1 MKTKN
6 NSCNKLIAVLIVFV
20 IMISEIILIPTNAYA
35 AIDDLEKQGNNTNNR
50 NVNFDVYFGENQER
64 KHSVEI
70 VDESVAK
77 LKIEINV
84 GAGYLTNMQISIN
97 EPNFGMQTIQ
107 NEMIKSIENNTINLS
122 DINDAT
128 TLEIP
133 LTMQK
138 NDNLRLDYLDKET
151 TVNMKA
157 IYINDSGKNI
167 EVKKELKIRLK
178 WNLNTDFELTSN
190 ITNVL
195 PFGERTLIQQKINIK
210 EIERK
215 SPIEQTK
222 LSITAPKVNNVLPS
236 EVRVFAN
243 STKGTNGDEFGK
255 NFGTNNYKYDQNTG
269 NIEIAVNNNVNE
281 NQEIAFYD
289 ALDEYILT
297 YIYDQNTN
305 ELLKNKLQVTTY
317 VKADMKLYSKVDVI
331 SKENKNNY
339 EFTEQVGDNIT
350 ADIFT
355 TDTINKGF
363 LYDNYNETGYNL
375 NYRLNINNKDTNNS
389 INIMTMEPSFVTD
402 RYEILTNK
410 IYYKSLAVK
419 EELFKKVLGTEGYIN
434 VYDSK
439 SNLIA
444 TINKNTAKNSN
455 GELEVI
461 YQNAQTNIRIEIS
474 KPQVEGVLEL
484 RNYKVI
490 DAKLNYNIN
499 QTKEFYAIKEK
510 INITKQYEN
519 LLNLNETYTKIDLQ
533 MDNTELMPFVDN
545 NVNLTLSLVTNS
557 NKYDL
562 FKNPEIRINLPEE
575 IESINAGEIS
585 LVYNEELKFEYA
597 RLEENGRVLALKLTG
612 EETNYKLGIQEGT
625 KIIIPA
631 VIRLKDTVP
640 SKTSSIKLNY
650 SNDLAKATE
659 YSLQG
664 KDSMEVPFNIVAKSG
679 LITISELSG
688 YAENETKRTMDENVV
703 MGQLPIESNEK
714 NAQINTILV
723 NNYQSDMSNVRILGR
738 IPFENNKKINGEDL
752 GSSFNTTLTEALK
765 TNGVNG
771 KIYYSE
777 ESEPTED
784 SSSWQENISNFENI
798 KSYKIVL
805 DSNIGVGT
813 KLDFMYNI
821 KIPSNLQ
828 PNLKTYATYTVK
840 YNINNQELESTQ
852 TLGLETPNISNNII
866 TDNNNVKAENS
877 INMQITPKLGD
888 TILKDNME
896 IHEQEVINFKV
907 DVTNNSSS
915 AIENISIEMPIP
927 ENLVYLEKNETPYSD
942 PDGDSTAGNY
952 IGVYTEKPEK
962 KTVQLVIDKLEVNE
976 TQTIEYELRVKNLAD
991 NEETK
996 TVETNF
1002 ILKING
1008 IEQSTQKLTNIIKK
1022 AKIKT
1027 ELSFMKRTYMVDR
1040 NEYTYSFIINNITDE
1055 DINDLTTTIQIPKEI
1070 LVTEPKVISNGLGT
1084 DDENNTTIEV
1094 NDNNLLTFNMKTLKS
1109 GQQAEFEFLAKVTTL
1124 DIIDSSID
1132 IFANTF
1138 VDNETY
1144 KSNIAKNKIEA
1155 AEVTIEK
1162 SSPTENQEVKAG
1174 DQITYNIK
1182 VTNKSDKIYS
1192 QIYIVDTLPKE
1203 IIADTLEYNRY
1214 INGTGSNTDFIEI
1227 NENYDLS
1234 KTLDQE
1240 GDSSTTNTSEGRPN
1254 YDEEKNE
1261 LTIPT
1266 MLPPSGVI
1274 NIKITATV
1282 QDIEQDTTLTNVSRV
1297 YGEYVKSTTS
1307 NEVKHYAKGDGSGT
1321 TDPDDPNNPEDP
1333 SNTYSISG
1341 SIWLDS
1347 NENGALDSAE
1357 QLLDGNEIM
1366 IVNADTSEI
1375 VKDSTG
1381 ADIKATSTSTGYT
1394 LSGLPAGRY
1403 IVIFKYDRNIYK
1415 ITNYRQEGVNDTLS
1429 SKAIAGTAT
1438 IGGNLEYVGMTDVIE
1453 ITNSNIN
1460 SINMGLIKL
1469 GNFDVS
1475 IEKSLSRIRTVNPKG
1490 KEQNYSYDKG
1500 TRIGKLEVAARN
1512 LVGTEVM
1519 VEYTIKISNLGE
1531 SKAYISEIIDE
1542 LPEDL
1547 EFDASSNSGWY
1558 EEGGKLRYTNLSEIE
1573 VGQTR
1578 EIKLIA
1584 TIKLTN
1590 DNLGIINNVATINAT
1605 DGNNIQESN
1614 TQNNTSNAQLI
1625 IGTSTGRIV
1634 LNILGMVALLAIIG
1648 VGLFIIKK
1656 YR

>member
-1 MKTKN
+1 MKGN
-6 NSCNKLIAVLIVFV
+6 NISSNKLIAALIILV
-20 IMISEIILIPTNAYA
+20 IIISEIILIPTNVYA
-35 AIDDLEKQGNNTNNR
+35 ATDDLEKQGNNTNNR
-50 NVNFDVYFGENQER
+50 NVTFDAYFEENQER
-64 KHSVEI
+64 KHNTEI
-70 VDESVAK
+70 TDENMAK
-77 LKIEINV
+77 LKFDLNV
-84 GAGYLTNMQISIN
+84 NSGYLINIQIDVKD
-97 EPNFGMQTIQ
+97 PNFGMQKIE
-107 NEMIKSIENNTINLS
+107 NEKIKLMENNSINLNDVNNNTI
-122 DINDAT
+122 
-128 TLEIP
+128 LEIP
-133 LTMQK
+133 LNMQK
-138 NDNLRLDYLDKET
+138 NDNLKLEYLDKET
-151 TVNMKA
+151 TIIMTATYVND
-157 IYINDSGKNI
+157 NGKNI

-178 WNLNTDFELTSN
+178 WNLNTDFELLSN
-190 ITNVL
+190 ITNIL
-195 PFGERTLIQQKINIK
+195 PYGEKTLVQQQINLK
-210 EIERK
+210 QLERK
-215 SPIEQTK
+215 SPIEQSK
-222 LSITAPKVNNVLPS
+222 LNVTAPKINNILPS

-243 STKGTNGDEFGK
+243 STKATNGDEFGK
-255 NFGTNNYKYDQNTG
+255 DFNTNNYNYDQNSG
-269 NIEIAVNNNVNE
+269 NIEITVNNTVNQ
-281 NQEIAFYD
+281 NGEIAFYD
-289 ALDEYILT
+289 ASDEYIVT
-297 YIYDQNTN
+297 YIYDQNIN
-305 ELLKNKLQVTTY
+305 ELLNNKLQLATY
-317 VKADMKLYSKVDVI
+317 VKADIKLYSKAEVS
-331 SKENKNNY
+331 SKESTNNY
-339 EFTEQVGDNIT
+339 ESTEQLGDNVSAEIY
-350 ADIFT
+350 T

-375 NYRLNINNKDTNNS
+375 NYKLHINNKDSGENINVNS
-389 INIMTMEPSFVTD
+389 ILPSFVTD
-402 RYEILTNK
+402 KDEFATNQ
-410 IYYKSLAVK
+410 IYFRSIAIK
-419 EELFKKVLGTEGYIN
+419 EDLFYKVLGDDGYIN
-434 VYDSK
+434 IYDSNN
-439 SNLIA
+439 SLMA
-444 TINKNTAKNSN
+444 TINKNTQKNAN
-455 GELEVI
+455 GELELT
-461 YQNAQTNIRIEIS
+461 YPTQQSNIRIEIS
-474 KPQVEGVLEL
+474 KPQVEGILEL

-490 DAKLNYNIN
+490 DSKLNYNIN
-499 QTKEFYAIKEK
+499 QTKEFYAIDEK
-510 INITKQYEN
+510 ISIAKQYAG

-545 NVNLTLSLVTNS
+545 NVNLTLNLVTNS
-557 NKYDL
+557 NQYDL
-562 FKNPEIRINLPEE
+562 FKNPEIRITIPEE

-585 LVYNEELKFEYA
+585 LVYNTELKFEYA
-597 RLEENGRVLALKLTG
+597 RLEENGRVLVLKLTG

-640 SKTSSIKLNY
+640 TKTSSIKLSY

-659 YSLQG
+659 YNLQG

-703 MGQLPIESNEK
+703 IGQLPIESNEK

-752 GSSFNTTLTEALK
+752 GSTFNTTLTEALK
-765 TNGVNG
+765 TNGING

-777 ESEPTED
+777 ESEPAED

-805 DSNIGVGT
+805 DGNIAVGA

-821 KIPSNLQ
+821 RIPSNLQ
-828 PNLKTYATYTVK
+828 PNQKSYATYTVK
-840 YNINNQELESTQ
+840 YSINGQELESTQ

-866 TDNNNVKAENS
+866 TNNNNVKAENS

-888 TILKDNME
+888 TILQENME

-915 AIENISIEMPIP
+915 SIENISIEMPIH
-927 ENLVYLEKNETPYSD
+927 ENLVYLEKNESPYAE
-942 PDGDSTAGNY
+942 PDGDSTGGNY
-952 IGVYTEKPEK
+952 IGVYTEKPDK
-962 KTVQLVIDKLEVNE
+962 KTVQLVINKLEVNE

-1027 ELSFMKRTYMVDR
+1027 ELSFMKRTYMVNR
-1040 NEYTYSFIINNITDE
+1040 NEYTYSFIINNIIDE
-1055 DINDLTTTIQIPKEI
+1055 DLNDLTTTIQIPKEI
-1070 LVTEPKVISNGLGT
+1070 SVTEPKVISNGLGT
-1084 DDENNTTIEV
+1084 DDETNTTIEV

-1124 DIIDSSID
+1124 DNIDSSID

-1144 KSNIAKNKIEA
+1144 KSNIIKNEIET

-1162 SSPTENQEVKAG
+1162 SSPTENQEVKAE

-1192 QIYIVDTLPKE
+1192 QIYIVDTFPKE
-1203 IIADTLEYNRY
+1203 VIADTLEYNRY
-1214 INGTGSNTDFIEI
+1214 INGTGSNTDFTEI

-1234 KTLDQE
+1234 KTLAQE
-1240 GDSSTTNTSEGRPN
+1240 GDSSATNTAEGRPN

-1266 MLPPSGVI
+1266 MLPPSEVI

-1297 YGEYVKSTTS
+1297 YGEYVKSATS

-1347 NENGALDSAE
+1347 NENGAMDSAE

-1366 IVNADTSEI
+1366 VVNADTSEV

-1394 LSGLPAGRY
+1394 LNGLPAGRY
-1403 IVIFKYDRNIYK
+1403 IVIFEYDRNIYK
-1415 ITNYRQEGVNDTLS
+1415 ITNYRQEGVSDTLS
-1429 SKAIAGTAT
+1429 SKAIAGTAI
-1438 IGGNLEYVGMTDVIE
+1438 IGENSEYVGMTDVIE

-1490 KEQNYSYDKG
+1490 KQQNYSYDKG
-1500 TRIGKLEVAARN
+1500 TRIGKLEVAAKN

-1519 VEYTIKISNLGE
+1519 IEYTIKISNLGE

-1542 LPEDL
+1542 LPEELD
-1547 EFDASSNSGWY
+1547 FAASSNSGWY
-1558 EEGGKLRYTNLSEIE
+1558 EEGGKLRYTNLSEVE

-1590 DNLGIINNVATINAT
+1590 DNLGIINNIATINAT

-1614 TQNNTSNAQLI
+1614 TENNTSNAQLI

-1648 VGLFIIKK
+1648 IGLFIIKK

>member
-510 INITKQYEN
+510 INLTKQYER

-545 NVNLTLSLVTNS
+545 NVNLTLNLVTNS

-562 FKNPEIRINLPEE
+562 FKNPEIRITLPEE
-575 IESINAGEIS
+575 IESINTGEIS

-597 RLEENGRVLALKLTG
+597 RLEENGRVLVLKLTG

-723 NNYQSDMSNVRILGR
+723 NNYH
-738 IPFENNKKINGEDL
+738 
-752 GSSFNTTLTEALK
+752 
-765 TNGVNG
+765 
-771 KIYYSE
+771 
-777 ESEPTED
+777 
-784 SSSWQENISNFENI
+784 
-798 KSYKIVL
+798 
-805 DSNIGVGT
+805 
-813 KLDFMYNI
+813 
-821 KIPSNLQ
+821 
-828 PNLKTYATYTVK
+828 
-840 YNINNQELESTQ
+840 
-852 TLGLETPNISNNII
+852 
-866 TDNNNVKAENS
+866 S

>member
-434 VYDSK
+434 VYDSN

-545 NVNLTLSLVTNS
+545 NVNLTLNLVTNS

-562 FKNPEIRINLPEE
+562 FKNPEIRITLPEE

-597 RLEENGRVLALKLTG
+597 RLEENGRVLVLKLTG

-631 VIRLKDTVP
+631 VIRLKDTV
-640 SKTSSIKLNY
+640 STKTSDFKLTY
-650 SNDLAKATE
+650 SNDLAKSTE

-664 KDSMEVPFNIVAKSG
+664 KDCIEVPFNIVAKSG

-688 YAENETKRTMDENVV
+688 YNGSETKRTLDENAIT
-703 MGQLPIESNEK
+703 GQLEIESAEK
-714 NAQINTILV
+714 IAKINTNIV
-723 NNYQSDMSNVRILGR
+723 NNYQSDISNLRILGR
-738 IPFENNKKINGEDL
+738 IPFENNKDINGKVL
-752 GSSFNTTLTEALK
+752 GSTFTTTLTEAIK
-765 TNGVNG
+765 AYGITG

-777 ESEPTED
+777 ETEPTED
-784 SSSWQENISNFENI
+784 SSSWKEQVENFENI
-798 KSYKIVL
+798 KSFKIVL
-805 DSNIGVGT
+805 DNNISVGN
-813 KLDFMYNI
+813 KLGFEFNI

-840 YNINNQELESTQ
+840 YNINEQELENTQ
-852 TLGLETPNISNNII
+852 TLGFETPSIINNIAK
-866 TDNNNVKAENS
+866 DNNTVMANNS
-877 INMQITPKLGD
+877 INMQITPRLGD
-888 TILKDNME
+888 ITLEDNAQ

-907 DVTNNSSS
+907 DITNNSSS
-915 AIENISIEMPIP
+915 SVENISIEMPIP
-927 ENLVYLEKNETPYSD
+927 DGLVYLEKNDSPYSE
-942 PDGDSTAGNY
+942 PDGDNTVGEY
-952 IGVYTEKPEK
+952 VGVYTERPDK
-962 KTVQLVIDKLEVNE
+962 KMVELVVDKLDKGE
-976 TQTIEYELRVKNLAD
+976 TQTIEYNVRVQNLAND
-991 NEETK
+991 EETK
-996 TVETNF
+996 TITTNF

-1008 IEQSTQKLTNIIKK
+1008 VEQSSKQLVNTITK

-1027 ELSFMKRTYMVDR
+1027 ELSFVKRTYVVER
-1040 NEYTYSFIINNITDE
+1040 NAYTYTLIIDNLTNE
-1055 DINDLTTTIQIPKEI
+1055 DLTDLTTTIQIPKEI
-1070 LVTEPKVISNGLGT
+1070 LATDPKVIYNGIGT
-1084 DDENNTTIEV
+1084 QDEDNTSIEI
-1094 NDNNLLTFNMKTLKS
+1094 NENNLLTFKMKTLKS
-1109 GQQAEFEFLAKVTTL
+1109 GQHAEFDFLANVTEVNNTNT
-1124 DIIDSSID
+1124 SIN
-1132 IFANTF
+1132 IVANTF
-1138 VDNETY
+1138 VGDEIY
-1144 KSNIAKNKIEA
+1144 RSNIAENKIEV

-1162 SSPTENQEVKAG
+1162 DSPTANQEVKEG

-1182 VTNKSDKIYS
+1182 VTNKSDKVYS
-1192 QIYIVDTLPKE
+1192 QIYIVDTFPKE
-1203 IIADTLEYNRY
+1203 VIAETLKYNRY
-1214 INGTGSNTDFIEI
+1214 INLDGKVDEFTEI
-1227 NENYDLS
+1227 DENYDLS
-1234 KTLDQE
+1234 QTIDI
-1240 GDSSTTNTSEGRPN
+1240 GDSNTTDTSEAFPK
-1254 YDEEKNE
+1254 YDKDKNE
-1261 LTIPT
+1261 LRIPT
-1266 MLPPSGVI
+1266 ILPPSAVI
-1274 NIKITATV
+1274 NITITVTV
-1282 QDIEQDTTLTNVSRV
+1282 QELEQDTTLTNIARV
-1297 YGEYVKSTTS
+1297 YGEAVKSATS
-1307 NEVKHYAKGDGSGT
+1307 NEVQHFGKSDNNSST
-1321 TDPDDPNNPEDP
+1321 NPEDP
-1333 SNTYSISG
+1333 DNPDNPNNTYSING
-1341 SIWLDS
+1341 AIWLDA
-1347 NENGALDSAE
+1347 NENGA
-1357 QLLDGNEIM
+1357 M
-1366 IVNADTSEI
+1366 DTSETLMDGVEVMVVDATTSEL

-1381 ADIKATSTSTGYT
+1381 AEIRATSTATGYELT
-1394 LSGLPAGRY
+1394 NLPVGKY
-1403 IVIFKYDRNIYK
+1403 IVIFKYDKNIYK
-1415 ITNYRQEGVNDTLS
+1415 ITNYKKDGVADTLN
-1429 SKAIAGTAT
+1429 SKAISATAT
-1438 IGGNLEYVGMTDVIE
+1438 INGTVEYVGMTDVIE
-1453 ITNSNIN
+1453 IADSNIN

-1469 GNFDVS
+1469 GNFDVAV
-1475 IEKSLSRIRTVNPKG
+1475 EKTLSKIKTVNPKG
-1490 KEQNYSYDKG
+1490 KEQNYTYDEG
-1500 TRIGKLEVAARN
+1500 TKIGKLEVAAKN
-1512 LVGTEVM
+1512 LVGTEVTI
-1519 VEYTIKISNLGE
+1519 EYNIELSNKGE
-1531 SKAYISEIIDE
+1531 SKAYISELVDE
-1542 LPEDL
+1542 LPADL
-1547 EFDASSNSGWY
+1547 KLDMAASTGWY
-1558 EEGGKLRYTNLSEIE
+1558 EENGKVYYTNLSELE

-1578 EIKLIA
+1578 SIKLVA
-1584 TIKLTN
+1584 TKKLTN
-1590 DNLGIINNVATINAT
+1590 DNLGITNNIVTVDATDSNNVQ
-1605 DGNNIQESN
+1605 DSN
-1614 TQNNTSNAQLI
+1614 MQNNTANAQLI

-1634 LNILGMVALLAIIG
+1634 LNVIGIIVLLAIIG
-1648 VGLFIIKK
+1648 SGLFIIKK